1 MPFRS
6 AMQRRLLR
14 DAKKAAPRCRK
25 GHPAAQERLD
35 GRKDAAG
42 DVFDGQAI
50 YINNVMGDG
59 FIGGAALGQQAG
71 NAFAQG
77 YVCVG
82 RGRARFGAGVRRPG
96 PEHGPARRLVAK
108 ALDKRINGGAKVD
121 AAGLCVDLLGA
132 VRRHYRSSAQR

>member
-1 MPFRS
+1 MPGCQPFPS
-6 AMQRRLLR
+6 TKTPHLV
-14 DAKKAAPRCRK
+14 D
-25 GHPAAQERLD
+25 ERGLD

-42 DVFDGQAI
+42 NVFDGEAI

-96 PEHGPARRLVAK
+96 PEHGPVRRLVAK
-108 ALDKRINGGAKVD
+108 ALDKRINGGAKID